1 VTGQYCLSLHARAHR
16 APEAVLGRER
26 GEALAHHAHLREVNG
41 EEGKHESTARKA
53 STRKASSTSSSV
65 STSGSTRSLRWRG
78 RHQTSAHSVRGKVQ
92 RQCRAT
98 VCVSLLLASPAAG
111 PPQCDSWVGT
121 GSWLSERALLL
132 ASPAAAAPPHRRR
145 RRREPASARQCLSD
159 SQFQNPL
166 FRDDGYMYGMDN
178 DDPMN
183 GWLSRCA
190 VGEG

>member
-16 APEAVLGRER
+16 APETVLGRER

-98 VCVSLLLASPAAG
+98 VCVSLLLASPAA
-111 PPQCDSWVGT
+111 
-121 GSWLSERALLL
+121 
-132 ASPAAAAPPHRRR
+132 AAPPHRRR

>member
-1 VTGQYCLSLHARAHR
+1 MTGQYCLSLHARAHR

-98 VCVSLLLASPAAG
+98 VCVSLLLASPAAAA
-111 PPQCDSWVGT
+111 SAAAV
-121 GSWLSERALLL
+121 A
-132 ASPAAAAPPHRRR
+132 ASPA
-145 RRREPASARQCLSD
+145 ARQCLSD

-166 FRDDGYMYGMDN
+166 FRDDGYGMDN